1 MPYIIKNPFTKKRDR
16 TADDSQY
23 NKYRRTSVK
32 TYDTTRW
39 KRVRRDFLY
48 KNPLCEE
55 CLKLGII
62 KAAELVHH
70 RIPIKNGGA
79 EYDYSNLFVMS
90 AITGYTGKWKKKKWR
105 KLKNEKESHKC
116 YL

>member
-1 MPYIIKNPFTKKRDR
+1 MPYTIKNLFTKKRDR

-39 KRVRRDFLY
+39 KRVRSDFLY

-55 CLKLGII
+55 CLKIGII

-79 EYDYSNLFVMS
+79 EYDYSNLE
-90 AITGYTGKWKKKKWR
+90 AICHECHNR
-105 KLKNEKESHKC
+105 IHRQMEKEKVEEIEK
-116 YL
+116 

>member
-1 MPYIIKNPFTKKRDR
+1 MPYTIKNPFTKKRDR

-39 KRVRRDFLY
+39 KRVRRNFLY

-55 CLKLGII
+55 CLKVGII

-79 EYDYSNLFVMS
+79 EYDYSNLE
-90 AITGYTGKWKKKKWR
+90 AICHECHNRIHRQMKK
-105 KLKNEKESHKC
+105 EKVEEIEK
-116 YL
+116 